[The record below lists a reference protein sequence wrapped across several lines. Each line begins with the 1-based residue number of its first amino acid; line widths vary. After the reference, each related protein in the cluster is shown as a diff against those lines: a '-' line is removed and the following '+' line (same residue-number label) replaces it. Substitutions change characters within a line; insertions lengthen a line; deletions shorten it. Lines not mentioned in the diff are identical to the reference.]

1 MPPKKRTKSSAKPTT
16 TKSTRRSRRRRQ
28 ARLRALRL
36 GGLLLTV
43 GAILYFGLGA
53 FLGFP
58 PFGGEKTPSSNTQ
71 ILLDGSSAMEE
82 RFFGGLTRMEAAVQ
96 AIDNQVLNQ
105 DLGDGSSLAL
115 RLYGGTCNGANG
127 SLAVPFAPDN
137 QDRIGAAFDELEIGG
152 DATFAQG
159 MAEGTRDFADAE
171 QFAGELNTIIGIVGS
186 GGFCARRWPPALSM
200 GKSVRWRAES
210 SSG

>member
-1 MPPKKRTKSSAKPTT
+1 M
-16 TKSTRRSRRRRQ
+16 
-28 ARLRALRL
+28 
-36 GGLLLTV
+36 GGLLLAV

-71 ILLDGSSAMEE
+71 LLLDGSSAMEE

-96 AIDNQVLNQ
+96 AIDNQVLKQ
-105 DLGDGSSLAL
+105 DLGDGSRLAL

-127 SLAVPFAPDN
+127 NLAVPFAPDN

-152 DATFAQG
+152 EPTFAQG
-159 MAEGTRDFADAE
+159 MAEGTRDFDDAE

-186 GGFCARRWPPALSM
+186 GDFCAPALAARSLN
-200 GKSVRWRAES
+200 GQIRALESRIIIRIIALDQCCNFQKKSRIVHQKTM
-210 SSG
+210 